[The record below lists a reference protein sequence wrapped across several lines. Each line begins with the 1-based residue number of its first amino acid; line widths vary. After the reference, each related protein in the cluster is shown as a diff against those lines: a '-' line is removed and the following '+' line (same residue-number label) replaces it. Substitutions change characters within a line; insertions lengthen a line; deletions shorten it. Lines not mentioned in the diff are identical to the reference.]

1 MNTTTAREELDKMK
15 LDSAIKNMNKYASIR
30 LHNIDVKQFEG
41 KTPDDFVSEVL
52 LKILEGDN
60 APKRKE
66 GEKKKK
72 VNGQYNWQE
81 SATTSF
87 SKFLMNCVSTEV
99 YNFMKGVCR
108 RTYSISSPD
117 EYGFEFDRTKY
128 NYEMRDENEG
138 ERTYEYTIS
147 DII

>member
-52 LKILEGDN
+52 LKILEGT
-60 APKRKE
+60 
-66 GEKKKK
+66 
-72 VNGQYNWQE
+72 YNWE
-81 SATTSF
+81 TSATTSF
-87 SKFLMNCVSTEV
+87 NKFLMNCVSTEV
-99 YNFMKGVCR
+99 GNFMKKVCR
-108 RTYSISSPD
+108 RNYSISSPE
-117 EYGFEFDRTKY
+117 EYGFTFDRTNI

-138 ERTYEYTIS
+138 ERTYEYTLS
-147 DII
+147 EII